1 MEQTTNI
8 LAPLNDTQRE
18 AVTASGGNW
27 LVLAGAGTGKTRVLA
42 HRIAWLI
49 KKENASPWSILTITF
64 AHNAAG
70 YMRTRIE
77 EILQQPIGGMWVG
90 TFHGLAHRFLR
101 THWQDAKL
109 PQHFQILDA
118 DDQLRLVK
126 RLLKELQLDESRYPP
141 LQIMGF
147 INAQKDDG
155 RRPEHLDDGG
165 DFYQRKLIEV
175 YREYQATCERAG
187 QVDFA
192 DLLLKTHELLRDR
205 PDIRRHYQKRFAHI
219 QVDDFQDTN
228 AIQYAWLRLL
238 AGDRDNLF
246 LAGDDDQS
254 IYGWRGA
261 RVENLQSFQRDYPNT
276 QVVRLEQNY
285 RSTGNILQAAN
296 ALIAHNPTRLGKNL
310 WTQDAEGEPI
320 LLYAAFNEVD
330 EARFVVDRIRGYVTD
345 PGYRLADCAILYRTT
360 AQSRLFEEA
369 LINAQIPYRVYGGL
383 RFFERAEIKDAMAYL
398 RLVANPDDDIAF
410 ERAVN
415 NPLRGIDPTTLDSLW
430 NQARK
435 SRFSLWQAA
444 RDLTTAGAQHH
455 QAAEAIS
462 QFLCLIDKY
471 RTQGNELTLEA
482 LIHDLIATA
491 GLVEHFRKDK
501 DGKGQESISNLKQL
515 VETARRFRHKMS
527 LDYNLLSGIGK
538 TREEWPGSG
547 RRPDGNSDLHAFLAF
562 AALEAGDTQADDSE
576 DAVQL
581 MTLHS
586 AKGLEFPIIFL
597 VGVEEGL
604 FPHSLSANA
613 PHRLEEERRLCYVGM
628 TRAMHQLFVSHAEIR
643 RFRGSEDRP
652 FPSRFLREIPAEL
665 VREVRAGGLSRSAA
679 WGAAASLAPGARQ
692 GGASWSASVPE
703 ADRGGGFHLGQ
714 GVRHPKF
721 GEGVVLNSE
730 GRGAAARIQVKFHGE
745 GTKWLVLAY
754 AKLEPLG

>member
-1 MEQTTNI
+1 MDDISHI
-8 LAPLNDTQRE
+8 LAPLNQPQRD
-18 AVTASGGNW
+18 AVTATGGNR
-27 LVLAGAGTGKTRVLA
+27 LVLAGAGSGKTRVLV

-49 KKENASPWSILTITF
+49 QVEHLAPWSLLAVTF
-64 AHNAAG
+64 TNKAARE
-70 YMRTRIE
+70 MRTRIE

-101 THWQDAKL
+101 AHWQDARL
-109 PQHFQILDA
+109 PQHFQILDS

-141 LQIMGF
+141 RQVISF
-147 INAQKDDG
+147 INAQKDEG

-165 DFYQRKLIEV
+165 DFFQRKLIEV
-175 YREYQATCERAG
+175 YYEYQTICERSG
-187 QVDFA
+187 LIDFA
-192 DLLLKTHELLRDR
+192 ELLLKTHELLRDR
-205 PDIRRHYQKRFAHI
+205 PDICHHYQQRFAHVL
-219 QVDDFQDTN
+219 VDEFQDTN

-246 LAGDDDQS
+246 LIGDDDQS

-261 RVENLQSFQRDYPNT
+261 RVENMQSFQRDYLNT

-296 ALIAHNPTRLGKNL
+296 ALIANNPDRLGKNL
-310 WTQDAEGEPI
+310 WTSGSEGEP
-320 LLYAAFNEVD
+320 LQRYAAFNEVD
-330 EARFVVDRIRGYVTD
+330 EARFVVDRIRGYTVD
-345 PGYRLADCAILYRTT
+345 EGYRRAECAILYRTT

-369 LINAQIPYRVYGGL
+369 LIQTKIPYRVYGGL

-398 RLVANPDDDIAF
+398 RLVANSDDDTAF

-415 NPLRGIDPTTLDSLW
+415 NPPQGISLCTHDSLRKF
-430 NQARK
+430 ARK
-435 SRFSLWQAA
+435 AGISLWRAA
-444 RDLTTAGAQHH
+444 LDLTALGTLPLSIAGS
-455 QAAEAIS
+455 IS
-462 QFLCLIDKY
+462 QFLGLIDRL
-471 RTQGNELTLEA
+471 RTVAGNLTLDA
-482 LIHDLIATA
+482 LIRHLIAAA
-491 GLVEHFRKDK
+491 GLEEHYRKEN
-501 DGKGQESISNLKQL
+501 DGKGQDRIENLGQL
-515 VETARRFRHKMS
+515 VEIAERFRHE
-527 LDYNLLSGIGK
+527 LG
-538 TREEWPGSG
+538 
-547 RRPDGNSDLHAFLAF
+547 DGEVEGEQEALAAFLAH
-562 AALEAGDTQADDSE
+562 AALESGDTQADEFEDS
-576 DAVQL
+576 VQL

-586 AKGLEFPIIFL
+586 AKGLEFPIVFL

-604 FPHSLSANA
+604 FPHSLSAND

-628 TRAMHQLFVSHAEIR
+628 TRAMHQLFVSHAESR

-652 FPSRFLREIPAEL
+652 FPSRFLREIPPEL
-665 VREVRAGGLSRSAA
+665 VREVRAGGLSRSSA
-679 WGAAASLAPGARQ
+679 WGQASSPTSGARRE
-692 GGASWSASVPE
+692 GTTSGSASSPE
-703 ADRGGGFHLGQ
+703 TGKGGGFHLGQ

-730 GRGAAARIQVKFHGE
+730 GLGAAARIQVKFQGE